1 MENFIS
7 ILFKNKEE
15 NEGFNIQDSE
25 LLEWEKRLENGK
37 KELHNLLSEKL
48 EEKYQAR
55 IDHIILEM
63 EEVNRNIFDI
73 TKQIYYEIGVK
84 DGEDISK
91 TLNKE

>member
-84 DGEDISK
+84 DGADISK